1 MRFAVLRWYLN
12 EYIFQIL
19 VLMFEYCSSNATK
32 LKVLHKPVIY
42 LTNKSI
48 YRNISYDECNI
59 LGYFDQQACKAF
71 CYCGAA
77 QFEMVFIIWD
87 EYIRTWISSWTKGI
101 QNSVNWLY
109 FKLHFTSVIFRH
121 SVDRYKIYM
130 MERWRRKLRFK

>member
-1 MRFAVLRWYLN
+1 MNHLYLN
-12 EYIFQIL
+12 AYMFSNF
-19 VLMFEYCSSNATK
+19 VLHFLYYSSNETSQ
-32 LKVLHKPVIY
+32 KVLFKPVIY

-87 EYIRTWISSWTKGI
+87 EYIRTRFSSCTKGI
-101 QNSVNWLY
+101 QNLVNWLY
-109 FKLHFTSVIFRH
+109 FKLHFTSVIFLH
-121 SVDRYKIYM
+121 SVYVQSYM

>member
-1 MRFAVLRWYLN
+1 MQLELKKITFNFVVVFYILRWDLNKYILSNSVLR
-12 EYIFQIL
+12 
-19 VLMFEYCSSNATK
+19 FEYCTSNATTQ
-32 LKVLHKPVIY
+32 KVLYKPVIY

-59 LGYFDQQACKAF
+59 LGYFDQQAFKAF

-87 EYIRTWISSWTKGI
+87 EYIRTWISSCTKGI

-121 SVDRYKIYM
+121 SV
-130 MERWRRKLRFK
+130 